1 MRSQGIR
8 LMNYSRLDEGISQ
21 LFRLLLELPGFIAL
35 GQVRVKGLCAEAVVK
50 GMTEIKEI
58 IPFSGAC

>member
-1 MRSQGIR
+1 
-8 LMNYSRLDEGISQ
+8 MNYSRLDEGISQ
-21 LFRLLLELPGFIAL
+21 LFRLRLELPGSIAL